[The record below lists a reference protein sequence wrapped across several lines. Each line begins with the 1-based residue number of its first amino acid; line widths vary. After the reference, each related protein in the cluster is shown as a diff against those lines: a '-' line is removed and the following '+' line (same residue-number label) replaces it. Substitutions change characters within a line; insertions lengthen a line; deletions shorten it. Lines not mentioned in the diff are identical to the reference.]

1 MGEPLRRSLQPS
13 AFACSSRRAIR
24 SITFAPFGRYGGSAA
39 IPLAFAPSARLF
51 LSNKILYYYTID
63 YIIMLIQSF
72 SVKGFLGKKDV
83 HITFN
88 DLLKLE
94 NGEEKQ
100 VKILVGENGIGKT
113 QLLNMFYYTLT
124 QDFFK
129 LAEFEFDS
137 LEVKFTDSSLKFKKS
152 EIKAMVDDVFP
163 KDAHPI
169 VIDFVQHIG
178 ISEFLALKKYSAH
191 RIMSIL
197 EHQYG
202 DFFNNKRYP
211 IGYSIDRIRMALY
224 HNKNIND
231 KKNKGQSLISCPK
244 EITDYLQEFD
254 IMYFPT
260 YRRVEEDLHK
270 LDGLSSKFEKDV
282 RFLDFEETP
291 QLLKSKKL
299 IQFGMEDVTLQLNKC
314 QDIIDSMIK
323 DGMAD
328 LMSNILTFA
337 LDDNQSANQ
346 DQIWDNVTER
356 DIEIILARAGDSLRA
371 NEREALKKAVA
382 DKKLPNPVSG
392 YLLQNLIEIYKKQKP
407 FDDAIKYF
415 KNVCNK
421 YLIDKE
427 VYYDES
433 KIDIYLRFKDGANS
447 RIELSKL
454 SSGEKQII
462 SIFAKLYLS
471 LSDKPYLLLFDE
483 PELSLSL
490 EWQAQLLPDIM
501 DSGKCGFLLAVTHSP
516 FIFDNKLDKY
526 AASLSTYM
534 KPINRIN

>member
-1 MGEPLRRSLQPS
+1 
-13 AFACSSRRAIR
+13 
-24 SITFAPFGRYGGSAA
+24 
-39 IPLAFAPSARLF
+39 
-51 LSNKILYYYTID
+51 
-63 YIIMLIQSF
+63 MLIQSF

-129 LAEFEFDS
+129 LAEFEFERVE
-137 LEVKFTDSSLKFKKS
+137 LILNNNEKITKTKKDIVAS
-152 EIKAMVDDVFP
+152 IIKLYKNTQFS
-163 KDAHPI
+163 K
-169 VIDFVQHIG
+169 FVQEFGYTQWILLLEDARKNYPNHI
-178 ISEFLALKKYSAH
+178 LMKKYLKKYNMDAS
-191 RIMSIL
+191 S
-197 EHQYG
+197 
-202 DFFNNKRYP
+202 
-211 IGYSIDRIRMALY
+211 Y
-224 HNKNIND
+224 HFLRNFIQKIKND
-231 KKNKGQSLISCPK
+231 KISFEK
-244 EITDYLQEFD
+244 DNFDNNITIIYL
-254 IMYFPT
+254 PT
-260 YRRVEEDLHK
+260 YRRVEEDLYK
-270 LDGLSSKFEKDV
+270 LKGYTEDTNDFDSDLDV
-282 RFLDFEETP
+282 ESMPT
-291 QLLKSKKL
+291 
-299 IQFGMEDVTLQLNKC
+299 IQFGMNDVQNKFE
-314 QDIIDSMIK
+314 QVQEKITRIIK
-323 DGMAD
+323 EGMAD
-328 LMSNILTFA
+328 LIPNLLTLA
-337 LDDNQSANQ
+337 LETSTTDNQ
-346 DQIWDNVTER
+346 DEIWQTVTAR
-356 DIEIILARAGDSLRA
+356 DMEIILARVDSSLQK
-371 NEREALKKAVA
+371 NQITALEKAFV
-382 DKKLPNPVSG
+382 DKKLPNP
-392 YLLQNLIEIYKKQKP
+392 LLGHILKNLIEIYKVQRP
-407 FDDAIKYF
+407 FDDAIKSF
-415 KNVCNK
+415 QSVCNK

-427 VYYDES
+427 VYYDERFV
-433 KIDIYLRFKDGANS
+433 DIYLRFKDESNS